1 MIIAIWGRDG
11 AGKST
16 LSDTLGVS
24 FSKRGVCIVIDT
36 DATL

>member
-16 LSDTLGVS
+16 LSDTLGV
-24 FSKRGVCIVIDT
+24 FFQDGVSHCD
-36 DATL
+36 